1 MAAVVQVAVA
11 AAEPS
16 GPEPLR
22 SGQRR
27 DTLRYVAGKVA
38 ASIGSLAFVTVG
50 TFFLFRVIQA
60 DPVAA
65 MTRNTHI
72 SETARAALRHRL
84 GYDQPLWH
92 QFFTYLGAL
101 CHGDLGIS
109 LRYSQPVVTVIADRI
124 WPTILLVGISTVL
137 ATLLGIWL
145 GINSGWKRNGAFD
158 RISTG
163 STLTL
168 YAMPE
173 FWFGMILILVFA
185 TGFGPIPGIF
195 PTSGLVDPD
204 VSMSSPRGVLNVA
217 FHLVL
222 PVVTLTLSYLA
233 EYSLVMRSSL
243 IDEMGSDYLQTARAK
258 GLRDLEVR
266 NRHAVPNAL
275 LPSVTVIVLN
285 LGFVI
290 SGAITIET
298 VFSIPGLG
306 LLTYT
311 AIQTPDLPLLQGL
324 FLLFS
329 GSVILA
335 NLITDLLYTWLDP
348 RVRPA

>member
-1 MAAVVQVAVA
+1 VAAVTQVDAT
-11 AAEPS
+11 AAEPGPSQARRELGS
-16 GPEPLR
+16 GR
-22 SGQRR
+22 G
-27 DTLRYVAGKVA
+27 RYLLGKVL
-38 ASIGSLAFVTVG
+38 SSFGTLAFVTVAN
-50 TFFLFRVIQA
+50 FFLFRVIQA

-65 MTRNTHI
+65 MTRNAHI
-72 SETARAALRHRL
+72 TAAARAALKHRL
-84 GYDQPLWH
+84 GYDQPLFR
-92 QFFTYLGAL
+92 QFFTYLDRLFFHA
-101 CHGDLGIS
+101 DLGIS
-109 LRYSQPVVTVIADRI
+109 LRYSQPVSSVIADRV

-137 ATLLGIWL
+137 ATVLGIWL
-145 GINSGWKRNGAFD
+145 GINSGWKRDGTFD
-158 RISTG
+158 RVSTG
-163 STLTL
+163 TTLTL

-195 PTSGLVDPD
+195 PTSGLIDTD
-204 VSMSSPRGVLNVA
+204 VPMNSVQGVLNVA
-217 FHLVL
+217 YHLVL
-222 PVVTLTLSYLA
+222 PVTTLTLSYLA

-258 GLRDLEVR
+258 GLRDIDVR

-290 SGAITIET
+290 GGAITIET

-329 GSVILA
+329 ASVIVA
-335 NLITDLLYTWLDP
+335 NLVTDLLYVYLDP
-348 RVRPA
+348 RVRNA

>member
-1 MAAVVQVAVA
+1 VAAVTQVEVA
-11 AAEPS
+11 AVDPG
-16 GPEPLR
+16 GPDP
-22 SGQRR
+22 RR
-27 DTLRYVAGKVA
+27 ARQGRGTGRYLIGKVT

-50 TFFLFRVIQA
+50 NFFLFRVIPA
-60 DPVAA
+60 DPVGA

-72 SETARAALRHRL
+72 SAAARTALRHRL
-84 GYDQPLWH
+84 GFDQSVPR
-92 QFFTYLGAL
+92 QFLTYLGAL
-101 CHGDLGIS
+101 SHGDLGIS
-109 LRYSQPVVTVIADRI
+109 LKYSQPVSSVIADRM
-124 WPTILLVGISTVL
+124 WPTILLVGISTLL

-145 GINSGWKRNGAFD
+145 GINSGWKRNGTFD
-158 RISTG
+158 KVSTG

-195 PTSGLVDPD
+195 PTSGLVDTD
-204 VSMSSPRGVLNVA
+204 VAMGSLRGILNVA
-217 FHLVL
+217 YHLVL
-222 PVVTLTLSYLA
+222 PVITLTLSYLA

-311 AIQTPDLPLLQGL
+311 AIQTPDFPLLQGL

-329 GSVILA
+329 ASVILA
-335 NLITDLLYTWLDP
+335 NLVTDLMYTWLDP
-348 RVRPA
+348 RVRAA